1 LNNPIVWYAA
11 KLTFWVIFLLHLFMK
26 LKLTPLY
33 ILSFLFL
40 LFLVHEIHD
49 WSHALMARAVSPC
62 WGLRIFDGWDFCAG
76 FKVTSG
82 QRALALFAGPIIN
95 YILLWVGWG
104 YLDPENPLEEQSLG
118 CSLVFATLPLNG
130 LLAAFDGGG
139 DLTNSIRWLQQ
150 HGPSTNHSLVTIMGL
165 LLVLGLTVPPLLRA
179 FLQLPGYKGKLFIF
193 PILLLVPIWL
203 DRMLVGKWLNN
214 WLISPAMSQA
224 HVYGWVIGWGGF
236 LLIGWL
242 LTRQW
247 LETLMSELS
256 F

>member
-1 LNNPIVWYAA
+1 
-11 KLTFWVIFLLHLFMK
+11 MK

-33 ILSFLFL
+33 ILAFLFL
-40 LFLVHEIHD
+40 LFLVHEVHD
-49 WSHALMARAVSPC
+49 WSHALMARAVSPS
-62 WGLRIFDGWDFCAG
+62 WGPRVFNGWDFCPG

-82 QRALALFAGPIIN
+82 PRALALIAGPIIN
-95 YILLWVGWG
+95 YVLLWVGWWH
-104 YLDPENPLEEQSLG
+104 LDQENPLQEQSLG

-150 HGPSTNHSLVTIMGL
+150 HGPGSNHAFVTILGL
-165 LLVLGLTVPPLLRA
+165 LLVLVLTVPPLLRA

-193 PILLLVPIWL
+193 PVLLLVPGWL
-203 DRMLVGKWLNN
+203 DGQLVGKWLNN
-214 WLISPAMSQA
+214 WLITPGMSQA
-224 HVYGWVIGWGGF
+224 HAYEWVIGWGVF

-247 LETLMSELS
+247 LEDLMRELS